1 MEKMI
6 HFRGECRDILKLAV
20 MRFSSPPYR
29 RVGALVFF
37 LTALFIACPS
47 KDFAQ
52 DQNPAAST
60 QIDEKAVLHHLNT
73 VITWYRKTKT
83 QIQPVGLPTDTL
95 YQSTANR
102 IAAEV
107 VNFAFA
113 SAEKA
118 APLFPGTNTPS
129 STENSNQRLAK
140 LLQDTAAHNAQ
151 LQTQINQLN
160 ARIASAPRR
169 EIRTLTDQRDRLQG
183 ELDLGNS
190 MLTSL
195 SQLIQT
201 PERKKTKNKNGQE
214 SEAEAGGFEASV
226 AQLKSSLPEIFD
238 TKNQP
243 AASSASTQNINTPT
257 GLIGQLRR
265 LYDQSMSLRQIDN
278 LTIQTTD
285 LQRLA
290 NDMRQPLRAQMR
302 ATIEQGRALSSAAD
316 NPQPGTQ
323 PPTKQD
329 FDTLAAKFDQ
339 LAGVEV
345 PLSREVAALDES
357 KANLTDWRN
366 SIHREYGII
375 LRGILIRVAIIVGV
389 LGLLLLLSDLWKR
402 MTFRY
407 ISDSRRRRQILIVR
421 RFVIGF
427 MIGMVFIFGFVT
439 EFSALA
445 TFAGFLTAGIAVGL
459 QTILLSVAAYF
470 FLIGRY
476 GIRVGD
482 RITIAGV
489 TGDVV
494 DVGFVRFYL
503 LELAGTG
510 IDLQPT
516 GRVVAFPN
524 AVLFQATTPMYRQVP
539 GTDYT
544 WHEIAVALQAGGNHK
559 LVEDT
564 MMQVVQN
571 VYQKYQ
577 PVLDRQQQ
585 RIEQRFEVPFTPLKP
600 KAQLQLSDTGLEAVV
615 RYPVSLRHNVEA
627 DDEITRRLLE
637 VIAKNEELKNTVA
650 GLPRIRAA
658 IRG

>member
-1 MEKMI
+1 
-6 HFRGECRDILKLAV
+6 
-20 MRFSSPPYR
+20 
-29 RVGALVFF
+29 
-37 LTALFIACPS
+37 
-47 KDFAQ
+47 
-52 DQNPAAST
+52 
-60 QIDEKAVLHHLNT
+60 
-73 VITWYRKTKT
+73 
-83 QIQPVGLPTDTL
+83 
-95 YQSTANR
+95 
-102 IAAEV
+102 
-107 VNFAFA
+107 
-113 SAEKA
+113 
-118 APLFPGTNTPS
+118 
-129 STENSNQRLAK
+129 
-140 LLQDTAAHNAQ
+140 
-151 LQTQINQLN
+151 
-160 ARIASAPRR
+160 
-169 EIRTLTDQRDRLQG
+169 
-183 ELDLGNS
+183 
-190 MLTSL
+190 
-195 SQLIQT
+195 
-201 PERKKTKNKNGQE
+201 
-214 SEAEAGGFEASV
+214 
-226 AQLKSSLPEIFD
+226 
-238 TKNQP
+238 
-243 AASSASTQNINTPT
+243 
-257 GLIGQLRR
+257 
-265 LYDQSMSLRQIDN
+265 MSLRQIDN

>member
-1 MEKMI
+1 
-6 HFRGECRDILKLAV
+6 
-20 MRFSSPPYR
+20 
-29 RVGALVFF
+29 
-37 LTALFIACPS
+37 
-47 KDFAQ
+47 
-52 DQNPAAST
+52 
-60 QIDEKAVLHHLNT
+60 
-73 VITWYRKTKT
+73 
-83 QIQPVGLPTDTL
+83 
-95 YQSTANR
+95 
-102 IAAEV
+102 
-107 VNFAFA
+107 
-113 SAEKA
+113 
-118 APLFPGTNTPS
+118 
-129 STENSNQRLAK
+129 
-140 LLQDTAAHNAQ
+140 
-151 LQTQINQLN
+151 
-160 ARIASAPRR
+160 
-169 EIRTLTDQRDRLQG
+169 
-183 ELDLGNS
+183 
-190 MLTSL
+190 
-195 SQLIQT
+195 
-201 PERKKTKNKNGQE
+201 
-214 SEAEAGGFEASV
+214 
-226 AQLKSSLPEIFD
+226 
-238 TKNQP
+238 
-243 AASSASTQNINTPT
+243 
-257 GLIGQLRR
+257 
-265 LYDQSMSLRQIDN
+265 
-278 LTIQTTD
+278 
-285 LQRLA
+285 
-290 NDMRQPLRAQMR
+290 MRQPLRAQMR

-366 SIHREYGII
+366 SIRREYGII

-510 IDLQPT
+510 ID
-516 GRVVAFPN
+516 
-524 AVLFQATTPMYRQVP
+524 
-539 GTDYT
+539 YT